1 MASKQIV
8 RMYADLVDGDPTNSD
23 VKSETSRWHL
33 LVLRTTTEMTRFLTE
48 KKLDSIMYDWFRGFV
63 QVLDLARAD
72 NRSSSF
78 DSAFEVIFVALARMR
93 EALKDDDDVLR
104 VFLLHLESV
113 INTGPFIKYL

>member
-1 MASKQIV
+1 
-8 RMYADLVDGDPTNSD
+8 MYADLVDEDPTNSD

-48 KKLDSIMYDWFRGFV
+48 TKLNSTMYDWFRGFV
-63 QVLDLARAD
+63 QVLDLARAA

-113 INTGPFIKYL
+113 TFNALSHE